1 MPSADL
7 ANVSETL
14 VWLAVVAYAAAAA
27 LSGFEFA
34 YRVAWV
40 GRAAVAV
47 TVAGLGANVAA
58 AVTRGLATHRVPW
71 GNMYE
76 YSIMVGVVT
85 VAAYLVWVA
94 RRPEVRPL
102 GMFILLPAVLA
113 IAIGGVALRVPAGPL
128 VPALNSG
135 WIKIHVAAA
144 ITGSSILCLG
154 GIFSLLYLAKERY
167 ERRTATPAPP
177 LVAGGAR
184 TADRVELRE
193 TLAAYVE
200 EEEAAP
206 EAPAPAPTT
215 AAGGATGAGALRIGR
230 LLELLPASR
239 TLDMLAY
246 RTAAFGFPIWT
257 FAIIAGAIWAQSA
270 WGRYWGWDPKEV
282 WSLVAF
288 LAYMAILHGRWDR
301 FIGMFG
307 VAAISIIAFQTI
319 LMTYLGVNF
328 VLTTGL
334 HSYGMGDSPVVTWM
348 MIVAVVEIA
357 FLAWGLVAQRRLDRA
372 ELATL

>member
-1 MPSADL
+1 MSSADL
-7 ANVSETL
+7 ANLSETL

-47 TVAGLGANVAA
+47 AAAGLAANIAA
-58 AVTRGLATHRVPW
+58 AVTRGLAAHRVPW

-85 VAAYLVWVA
+85 ITAYLVWVA

-144 ITGSSILCLG
+144 ITGSSILCLA
-154 GIFSLLYLAKERY
+154 GIFSVLYLAKERY
-167 ERRTATPAPP
+167 ERRTAAPAPP

-206 EAPAPAPTT
+206 EAQAATGEAAVP
-215 AAGGATGAGALRIGR
+215 AGGDRFAALRIGR
-230 LLELLPASR
+230 LLQLLPPSR

-270 WGRYWGWDPKEV
+270 WGRYWGWDPKETWSFIV
-282 WSLVAF
+282 WVVFAAYLHARATAGWRGRRAAWLALVGF
-288 LAYMAILHGRWDR
+288 
-301 FIGMFG
+301 
-307 VAAISIIAFQTI
+307 AAMLFNF
-319 LMTYLGVNF
+319 YVVNTWI
-328 VLTTGL
+328 VGL
-334 HSYGMGDSPVVTWM
+334 HSY
-348 MIVAVVEIA
+348 AK
-357 FLAWGLVAQRRLDRA
+357 
-372 ELATL
+372 